1 MNSECL
7 RSYTHNGE
15 QKERITMGV
24 KELKD
29 LYERVDKVKPYA
41 EKDGKKWVNFEDAAA
56 LNSFNA
62 QEPKTGMQTRNAD
75 GSLASTGKTVH
86 AVNPDYFF
94 ANRYKVKGAKGNQK
108 LYVVSGHT
116 TDGYRCI
123 KEQASGRVFIK
134 NVPCYIIVRDADGK
148 LALEKQTMI
157 SDTEFISDFTNKLDN
172 KSMAEILPLITAGGN
187 DIGTD
192 TMPI

>member
-1 MNSECL
+1 
-7 RSYTHNGE
+7 
-15 QKERITMGV
+15 MGK
-24 KELKD
+24 KELKE
-29 LYERVDKVKPYA
+29 LYDKVDKVKPLA
-41 EKDGKKWVNFEDAAA
+41 EKDGAVLVTFEDAAT
-56 LNSFNA
+56 LNSYNA
-62 QEPKTGMQTRNAD
+62 DEPNTGMQTRNAD

-108 LYVVSGHT
+108 LIVVSGHT
-116 TDGYRCI
+116 PDGYRCI
-123 KEQASGRVFIK
+123 KEQASGRLFIK
-134 NVPCYIIVRDADGK
+134 NVPAYIIYRDADGK

-172 KSMAEILPLITAGGN
+172 KSMAEILPLITAVGN
-187 DIGTD
+187 EVNTD

>member
-1 MNSECL
+1 MSKIK
-7 RSYTHNGE
+7 
-15 QKERITMGV
+15 QMA
-24 KELKD
+24 ELYRKAEAVEP
-29 LYERVDKVKPYA
+29 LA
-41 EKDGKKWVNFEDAAA
+41 EKDGKKFVNFEDAAT
-56 LNSFNA
+56 LNSVNA
-62 QEPKTGMQTRNAD
+62 QEPRTGMQTRNAD
-75 GSLASTGKTVH
+75 GSLASTGKMVH

-108 LYVVSGHT
+108 LIVVSGHT

-123 KEQASGRVFIK
+123 KEQASGRIFIK
-134 NVPCYIIVRDADGK
+134 NVPAYIIYRDADGK

-187 DIGTD
+187 EVSTD
-192 TMPI
+192 SMPI

>member
-1 MNSECL
+1 MSKI
-7 RSYTHNGE
+7 
-15 QKERITMGV
+15 KEMA
-24 KELKD
+24 D
-29 LYERVDKVKPYA
+29 LYRKAEAVEPYA
-41 EKDGKKWVNFEDAAA
+41 EKDGQKFVNFEDASV
-56 LNSFNA
+56 LNSVNA
-62 QEPKTGMQTRNAD
+62 QEPRTGMQTRNPD

-108 LYVVSGHT
+108 LIVVSGYT

-123 KEQASGRVFIK
+123 KEQASGRLFIK
-134 NVPCYIIVRDADGK
+134 NVPAYIIYRDADGK

-157 SDTEFISDFTNKLDN
+157 SDTEFISEFANKLDN
-172 KSMAEILPLITAGGN
+172 KSMAEILPLITAVGGEVN
-187 DIGTD
+187 TD

>member
-1 MNSECL
+1 M
-7 RSYTHNGE
+7 GI
-15 QKERITMGV
+15 KEIA
-24 KELKD
+24 EL
-29 LYERVDKVKPYA
+29 YDKVKEVKPLA
-41 EKDGKKWVNFEDAAA
+41 EKDGEKFVNFEDAAV
-56 LNSFNA
+56 LNSYNA
-62 QEPKTGMQTRNAD
+62 QEPNTGMQTRNRD

-108 LYVVSGHT
+108 LIVVSGHT
-116 TDGYRCI
+116 PDGYRCI
-123 KEQASGRVFIK
+123 KEQASGRLFIK
-134 NVPCYIIVRDADGK
+134 NVPAYIIVRNDKGE

-172 KSMAEILPLITAGGN
+172 KSMAEILPLITAVGN
-187 DIGTD
+187 EVNTD

>member
-1 MNSECL
+1 MSKI
-7 RSYTHNGE
+7 
-15 QKERITMGV
+15 KEMA
-24 KELKD
+24 D
-29 LYERVDKVKPYA
+29 LYRKAEAVEPYA
-41 EKDGKKWVNFEDAAA
+41 EKDGQKFVNFEDAAT
-56 LNSFNA
+56 LNSVNA
-62 QEPKTGMQTRNAD
+62 QEPRTGMQTRNAD

-108 LYVVSGHT
+108 LVVVSGHT

-123 KEQASGRVFIK
+123 KEQASGRLFIK
-134 NVPCYIIVRDADGK
+134 NVPAYIIVRDADGK

-187 DIGTD
+187 EVSTD

>member
-1 MNSECL
+1 M
-7 RSYTHNGE
+7 GI
-15 QKERITMGV
+15 KEMA
-24 KELKD
+24 ELYRKA
-29 LYERVDKVKPYA
+29 EEVKPLA
-41 EKDGKKWVNFEDAAA
+41 EKDGEKFVNFEDASV
-56 LNSFNA
+56 LNSVNA
-62 QEPKTGMQTRNAD
+62 QEPRTGMQTRNAD

-108 LYVVSGHT
+108 LIVVSGHT
-116 TDGYRCI
+116 PDGYRCI
-123 KEQASGRVFIK
+123 KEQASGRLFIK
-134 NVPCYIIVRDADGK
+134 NVPAYIIVRNDKGE

-172 KSMAEILPLITAGGN
+172 KSMAEILPLITAVGGEVN
-187 DIGTD
+187 TD